1 MKLKLL
7 VASLVASSAL
17 MAGVYNV
24 DTYHSGVS
32 FKVKHLMVSNVK
44 GKFSKFNG
52 SFELDDKTNVLK
64 ALHGVV
70 EVASIDTGIEKR
82 DNHLRSEEIF
92 NAAKYPQITFKL
104 TKLVGDKAHGEFTM
118 HGVTKKVVFDYEFGG
133 VIENNG
139 VKKAGLT
146 ITGTINRKDYGVSW
160 NKILES
166 GGVAVGEEV
175 KIEVELEGDLQ
186 K

>member
-7 VASLVASSAL
+7 AVALFTSSAL
-17 MAGVYNV
+17 LAGVYNV

-44 GKFSKFNG
+44 GKFAKFQG
-52 SFELDDKTNVLK
+52 EFELDDKTNALK

-82 DNHLRSEEIF
+82 DTHLKSAEIF
-92 NAAKYPQITFKL
+92 NAEKYPQITFKL
-104 TKLVGDKAHGEFTM
+104 TKVVKDKVHGEFTM
-118 HGVTKKVVFDYEFGG
+118 HGVTKNVVFDYEFGG
-133 VIENNG
+133 VINHSG
-139 VKKAGLT
+139 GKKAGLT
-146 ITGTINRKDYGVSW
+146 ISGVVNRKDYGVNW

-166 GGVAVGEEV
+166 GGVAVGEDV
-175 KIEVELEGDLQ
+175 KIEIELEGDL